1 MRLESVDAH
10 GREMARVLQ
19 RSVRRLRLQ
28 RACVAASFATAV
40 TLVAGQ
46 FLTFKTAAGY
56 MVPLPHCALSV
67 DPRGALL
74 GLFVALPVLSALAYA
89 CLRVDRAGVARCLDR
104 AHGLHDTLQAALE
117 VSGLPAARRS
127 AFGAA
132 LLRQADALAPRLSLE
147 RALPLR
153 VPRAARGA
161 AALALL
167 VWLGLAMWPRGQLP
181 QAQTS
186 ARTATSARL
195 AQQGERAK
203 SLAAEDELGPEQP
216 GTDLRQREIVRA
228 LRAGEISQHQAI
240 GALLALE
247 RELRH
252 ADAEQPLRGE
262 LLERLA
268 ELVEGGPGPSP
279 RKLESAAEVL
289 RDPASSPEQR
299 EQQRRLIEEKRR
311 ELEKLRGEHAK
322 SAAERREREKLSR
335 QLGGAAKSLAAGRP
349 EQAASQL
356 EAAAQEVRKQAA
368 AQRQREQQKGAAEA
382 AAQLRER
389 LQRQRSARG
398 RAGAARELGQ
408 LRREQEQ
415 HFAERAEHGEQLVP
429 SAGGGSGDP
438 AAPSPEPSLLG
449 REPRPRVSLEDHAT
463 QSAQGDGPSRSEV
476 VMSAA
481 DRGFA
486 DEGYRKVYADYRGHA
501 EAVLEQDQVPSGYR
515 YYVRR
520 YFQLIRPRTGA
531 PQ

>member
-1 MRLESVDAH
+1 MRLESGDAH

-19 RSVRRLRLQ
+19 RGVRRVRAQ
-28 RACVAASFATAV
+28 RACWAGMYAAVAALFALELWWV
-40 TLVAGQ
+40 GVAARLIGRGPE
-46 FLTFKTAAGY
+46 LGLAA
-56 MVPLPHCALSV
+56 
-67 DPRGALL
+67 ALL
-74 GLFVALPVLSALAYA
+74 VALPYAAAAVSAL
-89 CLRVDRAGVARCLDR
+89 LRVDRAAVARRLDR
-104 AHGLHDTLQAALE
+104 AHGLHDTLQAAVE
-117 VSGLPAARRS
+117 VAAQPAAQRS

-132 LLRQADALAPRLSLE
+132 LLRQAEALAPQLSPA

-153 VPRAARGA
+153 LPRAALAGGALGVLLFLLLPASPHARPAQPARTRHAASGTSPAPLPA
-161 AALALL
+161 AA
-167 VWLGLAMWPRGQLP
+167 P
-181 QAQTS
+181 AQD
-186 ARTATSARL
+186 
-195 AQQGERAK
+195 GEE
-203 SLAAEDELGPEQP
+203 LDAEQVGADP
-216 GTDLRQREIVRA
+216 RQREILQA
-228 LRAGEISQHQAI
+228 LRAGEISRAQAI
-240 GALLALE
+240 SALLALE

-252 ADAEQPLRGE
+252 ADAEQLLRGE
-262 LLERLA
+262 LLDRLA
-268 ELVEGGPGPSP
+268 ELVEGGPGQSP

-311 ELEKLRGEHAK
+311 ELEKLRSEHAK
-322 SAAERREREKLSR
+322 SAAERRELEKLSR
-335 QLGGAAKSLAAGRP
+335 QLDGAAKSLAAGRP

-356 EAAAQEVRKQAA
+356 EAAARQVRKQAE
-368 AQRQREQQKGAAEA
+368 AQRQREQHKQGAEA
-382 AAQLRER
+382 AAQQRER
-389 LQRQRSARG
+389 LQRQRAARG
-398 RAGAARELGQ
+398 RAGPARELGK

-415 HFAERAEHGEQLVP
+415 RFAERAEHGEQLVP

-438 AAPSPEPSLLG
+438 GAPSPEPSLLG

-531 PQ
+531 PP